1 MCQVFSVALIK
12 YYGRKELRGKVIYS
26 FLQLQIDTVHH
37 GGQRGVWV
45 AGQSEQEV
53 G

>member
-1 MCQVFSVALIK
+1 MYRILSIVVIR
-12 YYGRKELRGKVIYS
+12 YYTLKELRGKGIC
-26 FLQLQIDTVHH
+26 FCLQLQIDTVHH
-37 GGQRGVWV
+37 DGQWGVWV